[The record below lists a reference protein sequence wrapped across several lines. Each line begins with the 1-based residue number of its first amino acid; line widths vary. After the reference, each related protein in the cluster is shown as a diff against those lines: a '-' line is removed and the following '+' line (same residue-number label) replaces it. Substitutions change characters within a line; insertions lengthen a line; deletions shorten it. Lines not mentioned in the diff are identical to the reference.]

1 MNKLVTVLGV
11 AAVATLAGCK
21 DPNYKPMSDSSQ
33 DDVMVVE
40 PAEPQNTP
48 APVLTT
54 PSCKCPPGTRHVAP
68 CACGAAD
75 CQCIVEVTPV
85 AVPTPPPVEPAYTTY
100 IVQNGDYLAKI
111 SKKFNVTISSIKR
124 INGLKSDVIRVGQKL
139 KLPGKLDVGVQKAPV
154 VSSKAPKA
162 ASASAE
168 YKGATKE
175 YVVKGGDTL
184 GAIAYSNGINIRQLK
199 NVAETVCAIEAGKHT
214 GRGDKFDVDSVTLRQ
229 YLPNQEENLLPATVA
244 GRNESL
250 GNNSERE
257 AIIRAIYQLRQDVDY
272 IKGVILKSG
281 TVPQQSPA
289 AIESSEYNYGK
300 DGDMSVEWKEN
311 QGVGLQDDMEPEEQD
326 INNLTA
332 EDNSIRQNELELMS
346 RVLKKHNGNRKAAAE
361 ELQISERTLYRK
373 IKQYNL

>member
-75 CQCIVEVTPV
+75 CQCIVEVKPV

-199 NVAETVCAIEAGKHT
+199 KLNGLTSDVVKVGQKLKVPAAGKAAVAVKKPEVAKAPATKTSEPAKAVAPAAPALPPAAPAPVAEK
-214 GRGDKFDVDSVTLRQ
+214 
-229 YLPNQEENLLPATVA
+229 P
-244 GRNESL
+244 
-250 GNNSERE
+250 
-257 AIIRAIYQLRQDVDY
+257 
-272 IKGVILKSG
+272 
-281 TVPQQSPA
+281 
-289 AIESSEYNYGK
+289 
-300 DGDMSVEWKEN
+300 
-311 QGVGLQDDMEPEEQD
+311 
-326 INNLTA
+326 
-332 EDNSIRQNELELMS
+332 
-346 RVLKKHNGNRKAAAE
+346 AAE
-361 ELQISERTLYRK
+361 ESAPVEAAPATEAAPAAPADSATTTYVVQESDDMTGVTIRFGVTAAAIRELNNLSEDAQLTPGQI
-373 IKQYNL
+373 IKLPADAQQ

>member
-40 PAEPQNTP
+40 LAEPQYTP
-48 APVLTT
+48 APVLAT

-75 CQCIVEVTPV
+75 CQCIVEVKPV

-199 NVAETVCAIEAGKHT
+199 KLNGLTSDVVKVGQKLKVPAAGKAAVAVKKPEVAKASTMKKSEPAKAVAPAASTVPPAAPAPVAEKPAVEESAPVEAAPATEAAPAAPADAATTTYVVQESDDMTGVTIRFGVTAAAIRE
-214 GRGDKFDVDSVTLRQ
+214 L
-229 YLPNQEENLLPATVA
+229 NNLSEDAQLTPGQIIKLPADA
-244 GRNESL
+244 
-250 GNNSERE
+250 
-257 AIIRAIYQLRQDVDY
+257 
-272 IKGVILKSG
+272 
-281 TVPQQSPA
+281 QQ
-289 AIESSEYNYGK
+289 
-300 DGDMSVEWKEN
+300 
-311 QGVGLQDDMEPEEQD
+311 
-326 INNLTA
+326 
-332 EDNSIRQNELELMS
+332 
-346 RVLKKHNGNRKAAAE
+346 
-361 ELQISERTLYRK
+361 
-373 IKQYNL
+373 

>member
-33 DDVMVVE
+33 DDVMVVG
-40 PAEPQNTP
+40 PAEPQSTP
-48 APVLTT
+48 APVLAT

-75 CQCIVEVTPV
+75 CQCIVEVKPV

-139 KLPGKLDVGVQKAPV
+139 KLPGKLDVGFQKAPV

-175 YVVKGGDTL
+175 YVVKGGQKRK
-184 GAIAYSNGINIRQLK
+184 GRAGGRAA
-199 NVAETVCAIEAGKHT
+199 VAGK
-214 GRGDKFDVDSVTLRQ
+214 K
-229 YLPNQEENLLPATVA
+229 P
-244 GRNESL
+244 
-250 GNNSERE
+250 
-257 AIIRAIYQLRQDVDY
+257 
-272 IKGVILKSG
+272 
-281 TVPQQSPA
+281 
-289 AIESSEYNYGK
+289 
-300 DGDMSVEWKEN
+300 
-311 QGVGLQDDMEPEEQD
+311 
-326 INNLTA
+326 
-332 EDNSIRQNELELMS
+332 
-346 RVLKKHNGNRKAAAE
+346 
-361 ELQISERTLYRK
+361 
-373 IKQYNL
+373 

>member
-1 MNKLVTVLGV
+1 
-11 AAVATLAGCK
+11 
-21 DPNYKPMSDSSQ
+21 
-33 DDVMVVE
+33 MVVE
-40 PAEPQNTP
+40 LAEPQYTP
-48 APVLTT
+48 APVLAT

-75 CQCIVEVTPV
+75 CQCIVEVKPV

-199 NVAETVCAIEAGKHT
+199 KLTGLTSDVVKVGQKLKVPAAGKAAVAVKKPEVAKASTMKKSEPAKAVAPAASVVPPAAPAPVAEKPAVEESAPVEAAPATEAAPAAPADSATTSYVVQESDGMTGVTIRFGVTAAAIRE
-214 GRGDKFDVDSVTLRQ
+214 L
-229 YLPNQEENLLPATVA
+229 NNLSEDAQLTPGQIIKLPADA
-244 GRNESL
+244 
-250 GNNSERE
+250 
-257 AIIRAIYQLRQDVDY
+257 
-272 IKGVILKSG
+272 
-281 TVPQQSPA
+281 QQ
-289 AIESSEYNYGK
+289 
-300 DGDMSVEWKEN
+300 
-311 QGVGLQDDMEPEEQD
+311 
-326 INNLTA
+326 
-332 EDNSIRQNELELMS
+332 
-346 RVLKKHNGNRKAAAE
+346 
-361 ELQISERTLYRK
+361 
-373 IKQYNL
+373 

>member
-33 DDVMVVE
+33 DDVMVVG
-40 PAEPQNTP
+40 PAEPQSTP
-48 APVLTT
+48 APVLAT

-75 CQCIVEVTPV
+75 CQCIVEVKPV

-154 VSSKAPKA
+154 VSSKVPKA

-175 YVVKGGDTL
+175 YVVRGGDTL
-184 GAIAYSNGINIRQLK
+184 GAIAYSNGINVRQLK
-199 NVAETVCAIEAGKHT
+199 KLNGLTSDVVKVGQKLKVPAAGKAAVAVKKPEVAKAAPKAPTMKTSEPAKAVAPAAPALPPAAPAPVAEK
-214 GRGDKFDVDSVTLRQ
+214 
-229 YLPNQEENLLPATVA
+229 P
-244 GRNESL
+244 
-250 GNNSERE
+250 
-257 AIIRAIYQLRQDVDY
+257 
-272 IKGVILKSG
+272 
-281 TVPQQSPA
+281 
-289 AIESSEYNYGK
+289 
-300 DGDMSVEWKEN
+300 
-311 QGVGLQDDMEPEEQD
+311 
-326 INNLTA
+326 
-332 EDNSIRQNELELMS
+332 
-346 RVLKKHNGNRKAAAE
+346 AAE
-361 ELQISERTLYRK
+361 ESAPVEAAPATEAAPAAPADSATTTYVVQESDDMTGVTIRFGVTAAAIRELNNLSEDAQLTPGQI
-373 IKQYNL
+373 IKLPADAQQ

>member
-33 DDVMVVE
+33 DDVMVVG
-40 PAEPQNTP
+40 PAEPQSTP
-48 APVLTT
+48 APVLAT

-75 CQCIVEVTPV
+75 CQCIVEVKPV
-85 AVPTPPPVEPAYTTY
+85 AVPTPPPPSVEPAYTTY

-175 YVVKGGDTL
+175 SVVKGGDTL
-184 GAIAYSNGINIRQLK
+184 GAIAYSNGINVRQLK
-199 NVAETVCAIEAGKHT
+199 KLNGLTSDKVKVGQKLKVPAAGKSAVAEKKPE
-214 GRGDKFDVDSVTLRQ
+214 
-229 YLPNQEENLLPATVA
+229 VA
-244 GRNESL
+244 
-250 GNNSERE
+250 
-257 AIIRAIYQLRQDVDY
+257 
-272 IKGVILKSG
+272 
-281 TVPQQSPA
+281 
-289 AIESSEYNYGK
+289 
-300 DGDMSVEWKEN
+300 
-311 QGVGLQDDMEPEEQD
+311 
-326 INNLTA
+326 
-332 EDNSIRQNELELMS
+332 
-346 RVLKKHNGNRKAAAE
+346 KAAAPKAPAMKKAE
-361 ELQISERTLYRK
+361 PAKAVVPAAPAIPPAAPAPVAEQPAAEKSAPVEAAPATEAATAAPADSATTTYVVQESDDMTGVTIRFGVTAAAIRELNNLSEDAQLTPGQI
-373 IKQYNL
+373 IKLPADAQQ

>member
-40 PAEPQNTP
+40 PAEPQYTP
-48 APVLTT
+48 APVLAT

-75 CQCIVEVTPV
+75 CQCIVEVKPV

-199 NVAETVCAIEAGKHT
+199 KLNGLTSDVVKVGQKLKVPAAGKAAVAVKKPEVAKASTMKKSEPAKAVAPAASTVPPAAPAPVAEK
-214 GRGDKFDVDSVTLRQ
+214 
-229 YLPNQEENLLPATVA
+229 P
-244 GRNESL
+244 
-250 GNNSERE
+250 
-257 AIIRAIYQLRQDVDY
+257 
-272 IKGVILKSG
+272 
-281 TVPQQSPA
+281 
-289 AIESSEYNYGK
+289 
-300 DGDMSVEWKEN
+300 
-311 QGVGLQDDMEPEEQD
+311 
-326 INNLTA
+326 
-332 EDNSIRQNELELMS
+332 
-346 RVLKKHNGNRKAAAE
+346 AAE
-361 ELQISERTLYRK
+361 ESASVEAAPATEAAPAAPADAATTTYVVQESDDMTGVTIRFGVTAAAIRELNNLSEDAQLTPGQI
-373 IKQYNL
+373 IKLPADAQQ

>member
-33 DDVMVVE
+33 DDVMVVG
-40 PAEPQNTP
+40 PAEPQSTP
-48 APVLTT
+48 APVLAT

-75 CQCIVEVTPV
+75 CQCIVEVKPV
-85 AVPTPPPVEPAYTTY
+85 AVPTPPPPSVEPAYTTY

-139 KLPGKLDVGVQKAPV
+139 KLPGKLDVGVQKASV

-199 NVAETVCAIEAGKHT
+199 KLNGLTSDVVKVGQKLKVPAAGK
-214 GRGDKFDVDSVTLRQ
+214 
-229 YLPNQEENLLPATVA
+229 AAVA
-244 GRNESL
+244 
-250 GNNSERE
+250 
-257 AIIRAIYQLRQDVDY
+257 V
-272 IKGVILKSG
+272 KK
-281 TVPQQSPA
+281 
-289 AIESSEYNYGK
+289 
-300 DGDMSVEWKEN
+300 
-311 QGVGLQDDMEPEEQD
+311 PEV
-326 INNLTA
+326 A
-332 EDNSIRQNELELMS
+332 
-346 RVLKKHNGNRKAAAE
+346 KAAAPKAPAMKKAE
-361 ELQISERTLYRK
+361 PAKAVVPAAPAIPPAAPAPVAEKPAAEKSAPVEAAPATEAAPAAPADSATTTYVVQESDDMTGVTIRFGVTAAAIRELNNLSEDAQLTPGQI
-373 IKQYNL
+373 IKLPADAQQ

>member
-33 DDVMVVE
+33 DDVMVVG
-40 PAEPQNTP
+40 PAEPQSTP
-48 APVLTT
+48 APVLAT

-75 CQCIVEVTPV
+75 CQCIVEVKPV

-184 GAIAYSNGINIRQLK
+184 GAIAYSNGINVRQLK
-199 NVAETVCAIEAGKHT
+199 KLNGLTSDVVKVGQKLKVPAAGKAAVAEKKPKPEVVKAAPKAPTMKTSEPAKAVAPAALAIPPAAPAPVAEKPAVEESAPVEAAPATEAAPAAPADAATTTYVVQESDDMT
-214 GRGDKFDVDSVTLRQ
+214 GVTIRFGVTAAAIREL
-229 YLPNQEENLLPATVA
+229 NNLSEDAQLTPGQIIKLPADA
-244 GRNESL
+244 
-250 GNNSERE
+250 
-257 AIIRAIYQLRQDVDY
+257 
-272 IKGVILKSG
+272 
-281 TVPQQSPA
+281 QQ
-289 AIESSEYNYGK
+289 
-300 DGDMSVEWKEN
+300 
-311 QGVGLQDDMEPEEQD
+311 
-326 INNLTA
+326 
-332 EDNSIRQNELELMS
+332 
-346 RVLKKHNGNRKAAAE
+346 
-361 ELQISERTLYRK
+361 
-373 IKQYNL
+373 